1 MRRLVS
7 TSEVALLGGIAGMTI
22 LLGLPLGRLRNPA
35 PRLRTFLNAATIG
48 ILVFLLFDVL
58 AHANEPV
65 ESRLLDAVE
74 GSASWLQFAAL
85 ATVFGSGIVAGLLGR
100 GGAVTLDWVSR
111 PGRLP
116 ATRSVSG
123 GC

>member
-1 MRRLVS
+1 MS
-7 TSEVALLGGIAGMTI
+7 TSDVTLLGGIGGMTI

-65 ESRLLDAVE
+65 ESGLLSAVD
-74 GSASWLQFAAL
+74 GSASWLRFAAL
-85 ATVFGSGIVAGLLGR
+85 TTVF
-100 GGAVTLDWVSR
+100 
-111 PGRLP
+111 RL
-116 ATRSVSG
+116 RLS
-123 GC
+123 